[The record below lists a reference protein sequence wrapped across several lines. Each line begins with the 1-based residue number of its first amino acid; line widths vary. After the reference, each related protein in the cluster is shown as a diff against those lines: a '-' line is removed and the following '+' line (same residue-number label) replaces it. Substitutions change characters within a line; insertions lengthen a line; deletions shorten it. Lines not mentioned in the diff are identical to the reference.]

1 MLNELIKKYRQ
12 DNDLTQQELAN
23 KLFVTRS
30 AVAKWEQGRGF
41 PSEDILEKLSQ
52 LINVPTEQLLSEK
65 ELRSLT
71 VENTNIVKKHK
82 NFLYFI
88 IPLIVLLIISVSV
101 LFLISLA
108 PKEQAPQPII
118 YTKDAYNVAKV
129 ENNTLTF
136 NVEHDVEVNIE
147 LTDENNKNIKC
158 ISKHGNIFHIKDIK
172 DGYRLKANYSYNS
185 QTNSYTVNSIK
196 VIDDY
201 VENEYYIYGFF
212 IAIEEYVGDCA
223 PVYNSNDPNY
233 YYELNGVLHPISDR
247 YPFAEISYNSMRCA
261 GIKHHSSYLTTAG
274 IKEYNFS
281 LSVYKDVEKIFVYAL
296 DNSEKGFNLHT
307 APTLI
312 GSQTEVVL
320 KECAIFNESFKN
332 HNSEYPYKTDCN
344 IKIVINKISTPSLLK
359 ISEYDSEHNLIKT
372 TFYTTYEEVSY
383 KSYKLQHS
391 TNYIEVV
398 QNLNVCGIF
407 TKDFS
412 LYTTL
417 KNKHGFMLNTYLFI
431 S

>member
-108 PKEQAPQPII
+108 PKEQAPQLII

-136 NVEHDVEVNIE
+136 NVEQDVEVNIE
-147 LTDENNKNIKC
+147 LTDENNKN
-158 ISKHGNIFHIKDIK
+158 
-172 DGYRLKANYSYNS
+172 
-185 QTNSYTVNSIK
+185 
-196 VIDDY
+196 
-201 VENEYYIYGFF
+201 
-212 IAIEEYVGDCA
+212 
-223 PVYNSNDPNY
+223 
-233 YYELNGVLHPISDR
+233 
-247 YPFAEISYNSMRCA
+247 
-261 GIKHHSSYLTTAG
+261 
-274 IKEYNFS
+274 
-281 LSVYKDVEKIFVYAL
+281 
-296 DNSEKGFNLHT
+296 
-307 APTLI
+307 
-312 GSQTEVVL
+312 
-320 KECAIFNESFKN
+320 
-332 HNSEYPYKTDCN
+332 
-344 IKIVINKISTPSLLK
+344 
-359 ISEYDSEHNLIKT
+359 
-372 TFYTTYEEVSY
+372 
-383 KSYKLQHS
+383 
-391 TNYIEVV
+391 
-398 QNLNVCGIF
+398 
-407 TKDFS
+407 
-412 LYTTL
+412 
-417 KNKHGFMLNTYLFI
+417 
-431 S
+431 